1 MSQNSKIF
9 AIICIFTE
17 EFLTEEAMQYV
28 PKPFLLALTVMII
41 ASCGASYQTR
51 EPRSPEEAAEHA
63 LVVKALEDAD
73 FILDIT
79 QIIPNGFPSKTSTGE
94 YQLRLEGDVVTTR
107 LPFIGVSH
115 EPVYAGVDEVS
126 IVFEKEKVQLEK
138 DFSKVSRK
146 GEYVYKFTGGKGND
160 PWTVALHVFESG
172 TATIACTSAGGRF
185 MNFFANLVIPEKR

>member
-1 MSQNSKIF
+1 
-9 AIICIFTE
+9 
-17 EFLTEEAMQYV
+17 MQYV
-28 PKPFLLALTVMII
+28 PKTFLLALTVMII

-126 IVFEKEKVQLEK
+126 IVFEKEKVQLVK

-160 PWTVALHVFESG
+160 PWTVNLHVFESG

-185 MNFFANLVIPEKR
+185 MNYFANLVISEKR